1 MAIYA
6 GGAEVTVRNS
16 KTKGKNTNSTIKN
29 NLSLGK
35 SLFSESVSL
44 PTKAERCSK
53 VCIFL
58 QICASVRDVTIQN
71 YFLKM
76 LIKKNSS

>member
-16 KTKGKNTNSTIKN
+16 KTKTKGKNTYFAIKN

-35 SLFSESVSL
+35 SLFSEYASL
-44 PTKAERCSK
+44 PSKAERCWCSK
-53 VCIFL
+53 ACIFL
-58 QICASVRDVTIQN
+58 QVCASISDVTIQN
-71 YFLKM
+71 YF
-76 LIKKNSS
+76 

>member
-1 MAIYA
+1 MATHA
-6 GGAEVTVRNS
+6 GGPEVTIRNS
-16 KTKGKNTNSTIKN
+16 KTKGKNTNFTIKK

-53 VCIFL
+53 IRIFL
-58 QICASVRDVTIQN
+58 QICASVSDVTIQN
-71 YFLKM
+71 YF
-76 LIKKNSS
+76 